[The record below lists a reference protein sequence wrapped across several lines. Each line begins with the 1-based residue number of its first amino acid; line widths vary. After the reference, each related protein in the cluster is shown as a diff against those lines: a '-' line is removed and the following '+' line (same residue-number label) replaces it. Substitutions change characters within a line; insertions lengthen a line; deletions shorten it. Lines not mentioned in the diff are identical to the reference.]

1 MSQEHSFANPGPAG
15 LGALAMA
22 CFTFYAVF
30 AGKVDQGALPLLAC
44 WLFGGF
50 IVQLIV
56 GLIELKDHNLTG
68 GNVFTFF
75 AAFFMFT
82 AALSCIMK
90 YIIIQGVAP
99 GEMTTAILDGRIE
112 GWGWLAGTG
121 FLIAMTPSYLKST
134 KLLFLVAVL
143 LDVALICITC
153 IDLKIVT
160 NVAMFKAI
168 TSWMLLISGI
178 IAIYLAA
185 AVATN
190 TNFGRTILPLPAP
203 FVK

>member
-22 CFTFYAVF
+22 CFTFFAVF
-30 AGKVDQGALPLLAC
+30 SGQVEPTAAPLLAC
-44 WLFGGF
+44 WLVGGG

-68 GNVFTFF
+68 GNVFCFF
-75 AAFFMFT
+75 AAFFMFV
-82 AALSCIMK
+82 AALSLATK
-90 YIIIQGVAP
+90 YGLSQAGLP
-99 GEMTTAILDGRIE
+99 FDPRIE

-143 LDVALICITC
+143 LDIALVCITI
-153 IDLKIVT
+153 IDLKIVADVST
-160 NVAMFKAI
+160 LKSVASGA
-168 TSWMLLISGI
+168 LLISGI
-178 IAIYLAA
+178 IAIYLTL

-190 TNFGRTILPLPAP
+190 TNFGRAIIPLPAP